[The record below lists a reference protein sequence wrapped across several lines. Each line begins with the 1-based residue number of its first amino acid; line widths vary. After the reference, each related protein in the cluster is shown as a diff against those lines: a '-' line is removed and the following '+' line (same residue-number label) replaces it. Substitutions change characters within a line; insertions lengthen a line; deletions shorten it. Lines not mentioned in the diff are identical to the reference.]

1 MKSGATGTEP
11 SRLYVILKKENNDQ
25 WFEYAVGETN
35 GPTWEE
41 KQIALAGFS
50 SNDVIEY
57 IGFRVKGA
65 YAGNYNMLVGK
76 LELSDSRIATPAN
89 IKSNS
94 LVVEVKEET
103 TKSLSLK
110 LNWAGRSYRS

>member
-1 MKSGATGTEP
+1 M
-11 SRLYVILKKENNDQ
+11 ILKKENNDQ

-110 LNWAGRSYRS
+110 LGGRSYRS